1 MSRRATGGFDF
12 GKLTE
17 ADKSI
22 IESKGHK
29 MAAAVNYLEKLC
41 FVFAAVQ
48 LCLAPMGREAGSLE
62 TSCDNFGEEN
72 KIKTGRQQLHSRY
85 P

>member
-22 IESKGHK
+22 IEAKGHK
-29 MAAAVNYLEKLC
+29 MAAAVKYLEKLL
-41 FVFAAVQ
+41 FVFAAAQ
-48 LCLAPMGREAGSLE
+48 LCLALRVEKQAV
-62 TSCDNFGEEN
+62 
-72 KIKTGRQQLHSRY
+72 
-85 P
+85 

>member
-1 MSRRATGGFDF
+1 
-12 GKLTE
+12 
-17 ADKSI
+17 
-22 IESKGHK
+22 
-29 MAAAVNYLEKLC
+29 MAAAVKYLEKLS